1 MATKQEAFLKK
12 LMATFRVE
20 AAEHLKMILAGLADL
35 EWRRDKER
43 HPEILESVYREVHSL
58 KGAARAVNQAEI
70 EALCQALEAVFAN
83 LKKGSLQLAPD
94 LYDVLYEG
102 LDILELMLAKD
113 SADFRPPEPSQ
124 ISRILSKLDR
134 IASGQFEEGGRK
146 TTEAPPA
153 EDPGKSVEVP
163 PEPPFSEPS
172 FPEQAAP
179 DSAVSPGD
187 TTPEERT
194 RAEETV
200 RVSTERLN
208 GLFRQAEEIFVS
220 QRNIRARHGELQELE
235 QKFLEWRRAWSRT
248 EAEVSRI
255 QQAFLGLGR
264 IDAKLQQS
272 LLKLNDLLEGN
283 EQRLQSMEHS
293 LQAVTRGVHRNGR
306 ELGGMIDSLL
316 EDMKLTLLLPFS
328 SLLDMYPHVVR
339 RLGRDSG
346 KDVEFRVEG
355 AGIEIDRRILE
366 EMKDPLM
373 HLLRNAVDHGI
384 ETPAERVKKGKPA
397 QGKIR
402 LSIRQQ
408 DSGKVEIL
416 LEDDGRGIR
425 MSEVREAALRN
436 GLISPAEADKRMG
449 TEALELIFRS
459 GLTTAPIL
467 TDLSGRGLGL
477 AIVLEKIEKLGGA
490 ISVETAPDKRT
501 ALRISL
507 PLILATF
514 RGILVEAGK
523 RLFVLPM
530 GNVERVARISRSEI
544 RTAENRETVRLYEK
558 NLSLVALGPVLGIPA
573 AADGG
578 QSGEGMEIAVL
589 QAAGTRLACSIDRI
603 LGEQEFLLKSLGRPL
618 IRVRNIAGAAVLG
631 TGEVVP
637 VLNVA
642 DLIKS
647 AVRFSDS
654 ATPVAT
660 AASKELPAES
670 KPLSI
675 LVVEDSITSRTLIR
689 SILEFAGYRVK
700 TAVDGLDAMAVLRTD
715 SFDLVVSDVE
725 MPRMNGFDLTARI
738 RADKSLADLPVILV
752 TALESREDKERGID
766 VGANA
771 YIVKSSFDQSNLLY
785 AIKRVS

>member
-12 LMATFRVE
+12 LMVTFQVE
-20 AAEHLKMILAGLADL
+20 ATEHLKTILAGLADL
-35 EWRRDKER
+35 EWRQGKER
-43 HPEILESVYREVHSL
+43 HPEILELVYREVHSL
-58 KGAARAVNQAEI
+58 KGAARAVNREEI

-83 LKKGSLQLAPD
+83 LKKGSLQPVPA
-94 LYDVLYEG
+94 LYDVLYEA
-102 LDILELMLAKD
+102 LDILELMLAED

-124 ISRILSKLDR
+124 ISRTLSKLDQV
-134 IASGQFEEGGRK
+134 ASGQFEEGEQMAKEALPVEDPGERA
-146 TTEAPPA
+146 EAPPQ
-153 EDPGKSVEVP
+153 P
-163 PEPPFSEPS
+163 PVSEPS
-172 FPEQAAP
+172 ALEWAAP
-179 DSAVSPGD
+179 DSAVSPAG
-187 TTPEERT
+187 TALEERT
-194 RAEETV
+194 PTEETV
-200 RVSTERLN
+200 RISAERLN
-208 GLFRQAEEIFVS
+208 RLFRQAEEIFVS
-220 QRNIRARHGELQELE
+220 QRNIRARHGELQELG
-235 QKFLEWRRAWSRT
+235 QKFLEWRLAWSRT
-248 EAEVSRI
+248 AAEVSKI
-255 QQAFLGLGR
+255 QQAFLRPGR
-264 IDAKLQQS
+264 IDAKGQLS
-272 LLKLNDLLEGN
+272 FLKLNEFLEAN
-283 EQRLQSMEHS
+283 EKRLQILEHA
-293 LQAVTRGVHRNGR
+293 LQAVTRGIHRNAY

-316 EDMKLTLLLPFS
+316 EDMKMTLLLPFS

-339 RLGRDSG
+339 RLARDSG
-346 KDVEFRVEG
+346 KDVEFRTEG
-355 AGIEIDRRILE
+355 GGIEIDRRILD

-402 LSIRQQ
+402 LSIVQK

-425 MSEVREAALRN
+425 MAEVREAALRN
-436 GLISPAEADKRMG
+436 GLISPAEADKLAGR
-449 TEALELIFRS
+449 EELQLIFRS

-490 ISVETAPDKRT
+490 VSVKTVPDQGT
-501 ALRISL
+501 SLRISL

-514 RGILVEAGK
+514 RGILVEAGSQ
-523 RLFVLPM
+523 LFVLPT
-530 GNVERVARISRSEI
+530 GNVERVARIRRSEV
-544 RTAENRETVRLYEK
+544 RTAENRETVRVYEK
-558 NLSLVALGPVLGIPA
+558 NLSLVALGPVLGIPPA
-573 AADGG
+573 AEGE

-618 IRVRNIAGAAVLG
+618 IRVRNIAGATVLG

-654 ATPVAT
+654 ATPAAT
-660 AASKELPAES
+660 AAGKEIPAES
-670 KPLSI
+670 RPLSV

-689 SILEFAGYRVK
+689 NILEFAGYRVK

-738 RADKSLADLPVILV
+738 RADKNLADLPVILV

-771 YIVKSSFDQSNLLY
+771 YIVKSSFDQSNLLD

>member
-12 LMATFRVE
+12 LMATFQVE
-20 AAEHLKMILAGLADL
+20 ATEHLKTILAGLADL
-35 EWRRDKER
+35 EWRQEKER
-43 HPEILESVYREVHSL
+43 HPEILESVFREVHSL
-58 KGAARAVNQAEI
+58 KGAARAVNKEEI
-70 EALCQALEAVFAN
+70 EALCKALEAVFAN
-83 LKKGSLQLAPD
+83 LKKGSLQPVPA
-94 LYDVLYEG
+94 LYDVLYQA
-102 LDILELMLAKD
+102 LDILELLLAEG
-113 SADFRPPEPSQ
+113 SADFQPPEP
-124 ISRILSKLDR
+124 IRTSRMISKLDQA
-134 IASGQFEEGGRK
+134 ASGQFEGEEEKERKKGRG
-146 TTEAPPA
+146 EASGA
-153 EDPGKSVEVP
+153 RVEAP
-163 PEPPFSEPS
+163 PEPPVSEISVPAR
-172 FPEQAAP
+172 AAP
-179 DSAVSPGD
+179 DLAVFPGD
-187 TTPEERT
+187 AAPEERT
-194 RAEETV
+194 PAEETV
-200 RVSTERLN
+200 RISTERLN
-208 GLFRQAEEIFVS
+208 RLFRQAEEIFVS

-255 QQAFLGLGR
+255 QQAFLGPGR

-272 LLKLNDLLEGN
+272 LVKLNEFLEGN
-283 EQRLQSMEHS
+283 EQRLQSLEHS
-293 LQAVTRGVHRNGR
+293 LQAVTRGVHRNGH

-316 EDMKLTLLLPFS
+316 EDMKMTLLLPFS

-339 RLGRDSG
+339 RLARDSG
-346 KDVEFRVEG
+346 KDIEFRAEG

-384 ETPAERVKKGKPA
+384 ETPAERLKKGKPA

-408 DSGKVEIL
+408 GSGKVDIL

-425 MSEVREAALRN
+425 MDEVRAAALRHD
-436 GLISPAEADKRMG
+436 LISPAEADKLMG
-449 TEALELIFRS
+449 KKELELIFRS

-490 ISVETAPDKRT
+490 ISVETAPDQGT

-514 RGILVEAGK
+514 RGILVEAGR
-523 RLFVLPM
+523 RLFVLPT
-530 GNVERVARISRSEI
+530 GNVERVVRIRRSEI
-544 RTAENRETVRLYEK
+544 RTAENRKTVRIYEK
-558 NLSLVALGPVLGIPA
+558 TLSLVALGPSLGISSV
-573 AADGG
+573 ADGE
-578 QSGEGMEIAVL
+578 QSGESMEIAVL
-589 QAAGTRLACSIDRI
+589 QAAGTRLACSMDRI

-618 IRVRNIAGAAVLG
+618 IRVRNIAGATVLG

-660 AASKELPAES
+660 AATEEFPAES
-670 KPLSI
+670 RPLSV

-700 TAVDGLDAMAVLRTD
+700 TAVDGLDAMAILHAD

-738 RADKSLADLPVILV
+738 RADKNLADLPVILV

-771 YIVKSSFDQSNLLY
+771 YIVKSSFDQSNLLDT
-785 AIKRVS
+785 IKRVA